1 MTKSIFISISATT
14 AVLSFCFYLFIT
26 PLLGLFNLTTVSI
39 GKLQQLEASQ
49 AIFSRLKEQHGI
61 KKKAARKKYITKL
74 GKKLGSSSIAA
85 ATIGTVAVATTT
97 VYFASIDYCEQQE
110 EILAFDNVV
119 ESENIV
125 FDHDR
130 CLDLAKADAVE
141 LISDIK
147 PPTMNDIIEIKDKL
161 NAVSQNNLEA
171 LSKKNEQLGNWFSQ
185 QWEFKKNQPHS
196 HE

>member
-1 MTKSIFISISATT
+1 MVKKIIFTFSATA

-61 KKKAARKKYITKL
+61 KKKTARKKYITKL
-74 GKKLGSSSIAA
+74 GKKLGSSSVAA
-85 ATIGTVAVATTT
+85 ATIGTVAVAATT
-97 VYFASIDYCEQQE
+97 VYFATIDYCEQQE

-125 FDHDR
+125 FDHDK
-130 CLDLAKADAVE
+130 CLDLAKADAME
-141 LISDIK
+141 IISDVQ
-147 PPTMNDIIEIKDKL
+147 PPTINDIIEIKEEL
-161 NAVSQNNLEA
+161 NTFSQGNLEA
-171 LSKKNEQLGNWFSQ
+171 LSEKNEQLGIWFRQ
-185 QWEFKKNQPHS
+185 HWQFIKNQLHS
-196 HE
+196 NE